1 MYRRFGKRLFDLM
14 MALVA
19 VVALLPVLG
28 VTALLIAVFDRGP
41 ILFIQQRVG
50 RDGREFSFLKFR
62 SMPVDTGNIP
72 SDQIGTIRLTWIGRL
87 IRRTNLD
94 ELPQLV
100 NVIRGEMSIV
110 GPRPPLPSQTEL
122 LRLRIE
128 SGAISCRPGLTGLAQ
143 INAYDGMSVVE
154 KAEFDGRYAATVTL
168 LGDLVII
175 IRTFAYVLKK
185 PPVY

>member
-1 MYRRFGKRLFDLM
+1 

-94 ELPQLV
+94 ELPQLM

-175 IRTFAYVLKK
+175 LRTFAYVLKK